1 MMEQSDTCHGHGD
14 VVFIACFN
22 HMVVANGASGLCDV
36 RYTAFVRALNVVTEG
51 EEGVAT
57 QGHFLVLGYPGLL
70 FICGER
76 CRFGGE
82 ELLPSAVL
90 QQIFVFVTNVLVN
103 GVVTI
108 GTANV
113 FLEGQIHDLWALAK
127 PPCVG
132 FLPRQTCAMDAAL
145 LSGTDA
151 DGLSVLY
158 IAYAVALGVLEDDEG
173 DDEIS
178 LGFIAEMLVFG
189 GDMHEE

>member
-1 MMEQSDTCHGHGD
+1 MMEQSYACHGHGD
-14 VVFIACFN
+14 VIFIACLN
-22 HMVVANGASGLCDV
+22 NMVVANGASGLGDV

-76 CRFGGE
+76 RRFGGE

-113 FLEGQIHDLWALAK
+113 FLEGQIHDLWALA
-127 PPCVG
+127 
-132 FLPRQTCAMDAAL
+132 
-145 LSGTDA
+145 
-151 DGLSVLY
+151 
-158 IAYAVALGVLEDDEG
+158 
-173 DDEIS
+173 
-178 LGFIAEMLVFG
+178 
-189 GDMHEE
+189 